1 MTVSHALMPT
11 IGIDVGGTF
20 TDFVAV
26 MPDGSLLFHKQPST
40 PDDPSLAVSEG
51 LGTLLGRHTALE
63 GGTIRI
69 VHGTTLALNAILQ
82 HKVADV
88 ALVVSRGHRDVLEIG
103 RAKLRTPY
111 NIHLNKEQPVVP
123 RRHIFE
129 LDARIAADGSIL
141 GQPDAA
147 AIDALTA
154 TIAASGVGAVAIML
168 LNSYVS
174 PALEAEVAEAIRAR
188 LPDLPVTCSAE
199 IWPEMREF
207 ERAVVA
213 CINAQIHPLMEDYLA
228 QLGARVERATRAV
241 LQLTSSSGGM
251 LGLAS
256 ANQRPIDTV
265 LSGPASGATAAAKLC
280 KAAGMKAA
288 LSFDMGGTSAD
299 IAIVTDGEVEFT
311 TSARIGDL
319 PLMMPVVGV
328 SSIGAGGG
336 SIVSVDAY
344 GVIKVGPESAGARP
358 GPVAY
363 GLGGTQPTVTDCY
376 LVLGF
381 IDPDRFLGG
390 TMPLDAD
397 RATRALAEV
406 ATRLGLPTATHA
418 AEAALRVAT
427 VRMASEL
434 FKLLAQKGYE
444 PSGHVL
450 IPFGGAG
457 PTHAVMLAEEAALA
471 GVTVPTA
478 AAIFCAL
485 GAAVADLRRDFVRSL
500 GKVRLASLTDRLWA
514 NWQELEVHAQQWLDG
529 EGVPIIGRRL
539 VHAIDMQYAGQ
550 SFSLT
555 VPIPAMVRAACDL
568 NGVMR
573 AFHQAHEAI
582 YGFREPDHAI
592 EAITQRL
599 SIIGEVPK
607 ADLPDLAP
615 GAIAPRSRG
624 VRPVFHAGAWIDAHI
639 YRREDLGAG
648 AAIAGP
654 AVIEQDDTT
663 VWMPQGWSLT
673 ADRLGLLVLTRSDD
687 HAA

>member
-26 MPDGSLLFHKQPST
+26 MPDGSLMFHKQPST

-51 LGTLLGRHTALE
+51 LGTLLRRHSAFD

-69 VHGTTLALNAILQ
+69 VHGTTLPLNAILQ

-129 LDARIAADGSIL
+129 MDARIAADGSISN
-141 GQPDAA
+141 QPDAA

-154 TIAASGVGAVAIML
+154 TIAASGVAGAVAIML
-168 LNSYVS
+168 LEFLCLASAGGRGRRS
-174 PALEAEVAEAIRAR
+174 HPGKRLARPAGL
-188 LPDLPVTCSAE
+188 TCSAE

-228 QLGARVERATRAV
+228 QLGGRVERATRAV

-256 ANQRPIDTV
+256 ANQRPIDA

-288 LSFDMGGTSAD
+288 LSFDMGGTSA
-299 IAIVTDGEVEFT
+299 
-311 TSARIGDL
+311 
-319 PLMMPVVGV
+319 
-328 SSIGAGGG
+328 GASRDRHRRRGR
-336 SIVSVDAY
+336 VHHRCADRRPAADDAGRRRVQHRRGRRLDRFGWMRLY

-397 RATRALAEV
+397 RATRTLAEGRD
-406 ATRLGLPTATHA
+406 APRTA
-418 AEAALRVAT
+418 
-427 VRMASEL
+427 
-434 FKLLAQKGYE
+434 
-444 PSGHVL
+444 
-450 IPFGGAG
+450 
-457 PTHAVMLAEEAALA
+457 
-471 GVTVPTA
+471 PTA
-478 AAIFCAL
+478 ATCRGG
-485 GAAVADLRRDFVRSL
+485 GAAGRHRAHGLGVVSSYWRRKVTSHPGMCSSRS
-500 GKVRLASLTDRLWA
+500 AA
-514 NWQELEVHAQQWLDG
+514 
-529 EGVPIIGRRL
+529 
-539 VHAIDMQYAGQ
+539 
-550 SFSLT
+550 
-555 VPIPAMVRAACDL
+555 PAPP
-568 NGVMR
+568 MR
-573 AFHQAHEAI
+573 
-582 YGFREPDHAI
+582 
-592 EAITQRL
+592 
-599 SIIGEVPK
+599 
-607 ADLPDLAP
+607 
-615 GAIAPRSRG
+615 
-624 VRPVFHAGAWIDAHI
+624 
-639 YRREDLGAG
+639 
-648 AAIAGP
+648 
-654 AVIEQDDTT
+654 
-663 VWMPQGWSLT
+663 
-673 ADRLGLLVLTRSDD
+673 
-687 HAA
+687 